1 MKLVIVSGSKNNTKM
16 YENIID
22 KVVLKTEYHYEYYK
36 FDANNKEL
44 DGFLSKHEQ
53 GMLYVIENSKK
64 INALNVMKKI
74 RLEHTDTT
82 SFIIIID
89 FCNIINQNDLDEIF
103 IFNNA
108 LMNDQKTYEKK
119 LTKVLEQLLY
129 VYKSKDKALQYKYK
143 GIEYKIFFSN
153 ILQIERVRNS
163 KLCKIICKIGEYYI
177 NKSLKEI
184 KDMLDDRFIRP
195 DRYKIINEDNYIKYD
210 TNTKKAYF
218 EMETTKKEKETQ
230 FLRNQV

>member
-1 MKLVIVSGSKNNTKM
+1 MKLVIISDSKNNTKI
-16 YENIID
+16 YENAID

-44 DGFLSKHEQ
+44 DDFLNKHEQ
-53 GMLYVIENSKK
+53 DVLYVIENSKK

-89 FCNIINQNDLDEIF
+89 FCNMINQDDMDEIF

-108 LMNDQKTYEKK
+108 LINNQTNYEKK
-119 LTKVLEQLLY
+119 LNKILEQLLL
-129 VYKSKDKALQYKYK
+129 VYKSKDKALKYKYK

-153 ILQIERVRNS
+153 ILQIEKVRNS
-163 KLCKIICKIGEYYI
+163 KQCKIICKIGEYPI

-195 DRYKIINEDNYIKYD
+195 DRYKIINEDNVIKYD
-210 TNTKKAYF
+210 TNNKKAMF
-218 EMETTKKEKETQ
+218 EQRMTQKEKETQ
-230 FLRNQV
+230 FSRN